1 MAEKKIC
8 PNCLSDMVAESIGW
22 KCENC
27 LAFLD
32 MQGVLHEHKE
42 KPFMPPMTNADRI
55 RAELENDEELAAL
68 YVRYNPDT
76 HMYHTDAGA
85 FTDFV
90 AAMDAELEYLQQPSE
105 GE

>member
-1 MAEKKIC
+1 MK
-8 PNCLSDMVAESIGW
+8 NCGNCANYDRMKEAYTDVCGKCFLSSVNKLEAPSQW
-22 KCENC
+22 KP
-27 LAFLD
+27 LP
-32 MQGVLHEHKE
+32 K
-42 KPFMPPMTNADRI
+42 TNADRI

-90 AAMDAELEYLQQPSE
+90 AAMEAELEWLQQPAE